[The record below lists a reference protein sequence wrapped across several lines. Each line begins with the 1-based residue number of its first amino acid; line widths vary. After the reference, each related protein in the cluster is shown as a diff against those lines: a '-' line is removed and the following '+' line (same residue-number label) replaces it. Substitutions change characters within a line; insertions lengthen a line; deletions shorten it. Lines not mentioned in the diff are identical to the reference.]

1 MEMLPP
7 NRNSS
12 NAVIVRNH
20 VLLPFFLSQGAL
32 PVGEGWGEEV
42 TCAPRSP
49 AALSVTSLLT
59 LLSTAVRVSPGAC
72 SVRSPARRRLEK
84 VSRCS
89 GP

>member
-1 MEMLPP
+1 MV
-7 NRNSS
+7 R
-12 NAVIVRNH
+12 AVTVRNCL
-20 VLLPFFLSQGAL
+20 LLPQLILSLASMLRLLREEAPRARGA
-32 PVGEGWGEEV
+32 EGA
-42 TCAPRSP
+42 TCAPCSP

-72 SVRSPARRRLEK
+72 SVRSPARRRLKK